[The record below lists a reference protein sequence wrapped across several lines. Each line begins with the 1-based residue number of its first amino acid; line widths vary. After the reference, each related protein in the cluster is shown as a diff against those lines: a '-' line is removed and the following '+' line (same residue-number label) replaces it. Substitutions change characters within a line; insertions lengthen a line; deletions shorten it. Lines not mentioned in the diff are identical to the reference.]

1 MSVNQPTLWLRIVAL
16 GGVALCLTIAA
27 CRRQPSTNLIG
38 RAAPDFTL
46 NDLDGNE
53 VKLSTLRGKPVLIDF
68 GASWC
73 MPCAM
78 AAPHLQALHEKYEDE
93 GLRVIGISLD
103 QSRDDARAFVRQ
115 HRITFPMLWADPNSQ
130 SVQELAEAINLGP
143 IPRTLLIDSK
153 GVVRAD
159 LTGLHSPEDLARE
172 LIKVGIN
179 TGA

>member
-1 MSVNQPTLWLRIVAL
+1 MSVNQPTLWLRVVAL

-27 CRRQPSTNLIG
+27 CRQQPSTNLIG

-53 VKLSTLRGKPVLIDF
+53 VKLSTLRGNPVLIDF

-78 AAPHLQALHEKYEDE
+78 AAPHLQALHEKYERE

-115 HRITFPMLWADPNSQ
+115 HKLTFRVLWADPSRED
-130 SVQELAEAINLGP
+130 VQQMAEAYALAG

-159 LTGLHSPEDLARE
+159 LTGVHPPEDLARE
-172 LIKVGIN
+172 LTKVGIN